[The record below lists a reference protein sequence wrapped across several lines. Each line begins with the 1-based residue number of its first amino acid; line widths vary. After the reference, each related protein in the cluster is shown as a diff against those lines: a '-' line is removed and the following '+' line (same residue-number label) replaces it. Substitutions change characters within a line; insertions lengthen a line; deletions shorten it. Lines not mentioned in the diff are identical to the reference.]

1 MLPLLQHWGGGGR
14 TSIAPSYFSAD
25 FAHCAMISREE
36 VYKAIDGER
45 DYQDARWPGH
55 IHNESEYILYL
66 RHYVD
71 EAAKKASTLD
81 LSDVENMMK
90 VLSDIRK
97 IAALAVVCMEQ
108 NGVVHRV

>member
-1 MLPLLQHWGGGGR
+1 M
-14 TSIAPSYFSAD
+14 F
-25 FAHCAMISREE
+25 SREE
-36 VYKAIDGER
+36 IYGAIDGER
-45 DYQDARWPGH
+45 TYQDARWPGH

-81 LSDVENMMK
+81 MSDLENKMK

-108 NGVVHRV
+108 NGVAHRV